1 MTLRMNVPTDTGNSA
16 ATRARMHLP
25 WMHRTWMRR
34 VALVLACALLAGGT
48 LLAQPRAEIRLIRP
62 TSMSGIYRLHV
73 HVTCDGVPVSGLNDA
88 DIRIWENGR
97 MIESPTIRIVRAVRA
112 DRNDCLELVMIVDNS
127 SVLPGAALPVLPIA
141 GIRLVDSLPLPCQ
154 RVGVITYASSPR
166 LREFV
171 TGDRSRIRSALAD
184 MSASGGSAMYDAVRA
199 AMTELRLNVA
209 GNAQYM
215 LLAGT
220 GRDNASMSSHQQLVN
235 ELTPNTYDAV
245 SMQLLTV
252 PIGPDADTTV
262 LRQLAV
268 AGGGVALGARALDAL
283 PDLYDS
289 LAHQL
294 RRGLDEYV
302 ISYVSSVSP
311 QLRHDVTVRVV
322 TCGDTAV
329 AMRSLPPTGPVT
341 GTERAGAPAPVAIG
355 DLHPQP
361 VTDILTIPVELDAPA
376 HALIVVRD
384 LLGRELRRV
393 HAGGLDA
400 GVTTLRADVSGLA
413 AGVYTIELRTARAVV
428 RKPFV
433 VARGGG

>member
-1 MTLRMNVPTDTGNSA
+1 MTRRMIDPIPVSHA
-16 ATRARMHLP
+16 VAMRTRL
-25 WMHRTWMRR
+25 HRA
-34 VALVLACALLAGGT
+34 ALVVACALLAGSA
-48 LLAQPRAEIRLIRP
+48 LIAQPRADIRLVRP
-62 TSMSGIYRLHV
+62 TPASGVYHV
-73 HVTCDGVPVSGLNDA
+73 HVQVRCDGAPMYGLAASDFRITVNTTPVNPA
-88 DIRIWENGR
+88 
-97 MIESPTIRIVRAVRA
+97 TIRIERAA
-112 DRNDCLELVMIVDNS
+112 SATRNDCLELVMIVDNS
-127 SVLPGAALPVLPIA
+127 SVLPGAALPVLPVA
-141 GIRLVDSLPLPCQ
+141 GTRLVDSLPLPCQ
-154 RVGVITYASSPR
+154 RVGVITYSSSPR

-171 TGDRSRIRSALAD
+171 TSDRARIRTALAD
-184 MSASGGSAMYDAVRA
+184 VSASGGSAMYDAVRA
-199 AMTELRLNVA
+199 AMTELRLNTA

-220 GRDNASMSSHQQLVN
+220 GRDNASMATRQQLVN

-252 PIGPDADTTV
+252 PIGPDADTTT

-289 LAHQL
+289 LALQL

-302 ISYVSSVSP
+302 LSYVTPVSP

-322 TCGDTAV
+322 ACGDTAV
-329 AMRSLPPTGPVT
+329 ATRTLPPTGPMT
-341 GTERAGAPAPVAIG
+341 GLDRAPAPSPVAIG

-361 VTDILTIPVELDAPA
+361 AVGILSISLTLDAPA
-376 HALIVVRD
+376 QVEVVLRD
-384 LLGRELRRV
+384 VLGRALRRV

-400 GVTTLRADVSGLA
+400 GVTTLRADVAGLA
-413 AGVYTIELRTARAVV
+413 AGLYAVEVHTARAVV

-433 VARGGG
+433 VAGGGG